1 MTPEDLERKTPIAI
15 QVMWFPAF
23 EALLHADPETALREA
38 NRSLERLR
46 SLEGGS
52 VENSPMA
59 ALYLTLGKIGR
70 AREWSEEST
79 EPGARR
85 QVYLAAIAYVEEDH
99 KAMKEHLEQALQARE
114 SLRRMRGHL
123 LAAWAR
129 EPNTRPQVENFLSGN
144 GPDRLGPTF
153 KLLLAPVGLLS
164 EWELNRGTDPGR
176 PDLPEQRRR
185 TRRESIKK
193 RRDILRGMLTVSQ
206 DNSIEELKILGD
218 ALSSI
223 SSSEYGS
230 AATYFMGSEILAEA
244 WRKQGDAINAAEV
257 LRTALEKEA
266 FLPLDQSVL
275 TGPLWLK
282 LRAQLSKLYREM
294 GRYEDAREIE
304 EELRRRLAL
313 ADPGHPILR
322 QLDRTQDLA
331 LREPTDN

>member
-193 RRDILRGMLTVSQ
+193 AS
-206 DNSIEELKILGD
+206 
-218 ALSSI
+218 
-223 SSSEYGS
+223 
-230 AATYFMGSEILAEA
+230 
-244 WRKQGDAINAAEV
+244 
-257 LRTALEKEA
+257 
-266 FLPLDQSVL
+266 
-275 TGPLWLK
+275 
-282 LRAQLSKLYREM
+282 
-294 GRYEDAREIE
+294 
-304 EELRRRLAL
+304 
-313 ADPGHPILR
+313 
-322 QLDRTQDLA
+322 
-331 LREPTDN
+331 